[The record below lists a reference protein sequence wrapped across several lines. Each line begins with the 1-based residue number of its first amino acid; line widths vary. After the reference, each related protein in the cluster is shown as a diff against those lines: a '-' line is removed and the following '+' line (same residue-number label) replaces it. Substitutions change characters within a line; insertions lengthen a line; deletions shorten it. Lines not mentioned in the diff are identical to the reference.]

1 MGRKEEKKRNLTLDF
16 ARGFAILLMIYDH
29 IIGHGK
35 VITSFHMPLF
45 FIISGYLLKDQPFRQ
60 TLKKKAKGL
69 LLPYLEFAGLAILG
83 GFFKAIFILHANWQA
98 TGKYL
103 FHKMVDTLCARD
115 IWLLWFLLAL
125 FEALMIYVGI
135 KCLTKNRYMQ
145 IILVLLVF
153 VLGYCLSQKYGSANF
168 YYLDQGMMAVLFV
181 AVGDAA
187 KKLSREKLYRFSWM
201 RMGILA
207 MMLVIWMLGICF
219 GLLVMANRVY
229 EGFPLCI
236 FSAIAGT
243 YLVVFCSHFM
253 KRIPLLGSMI
263 VWCGQ
268 NTLEILC
275 LANIFRQFS
284 DWKALCQG
292 LGIHSIFVMS
302 LLQTGLIVGIV
313 LVWKIIIKHT
323 RKLDERQ

>member
-1 MGRKEEKKRNLTLDF
+1 MDAYGNSSND
-16 ARGFAILLMIYDH
+16 AC
-29 IIGHGK
+29 
-35 VITSFHMPLF
+35 HMDAGDLF
-45 FIISGYLLKDQPFRQ
+45 R
-60 TLKKKAKGL
+60 
-69 LLPYLEFAGLAILG
+69 
-83 GFFKAIFILHANWQA
+83 
-98 TGKYL
+98 
-103 FHKMVDTLCARD
+103 
-115 IWLLWFLLAL
+115 
-125 FEALMIYVGI
+125 
-135 KCLTKNRYMQ
+135 
-145 IILVLLVF
+145 
-153 VLGYCLSQKYGSANF
+153 
-168 YYLDQGMMAVLFV
+168 
-181 AVGDAA
+181 
-187 KKLSREKLYRFSWM
+187 
-201 RMGILA
+201 
-207 MMLVIWMLGICF
+207 
-219 GLLVMANRVY
+219 LLVMANRVY

-253 KRIPLLGSMI
+253 KRIPLLGI
-263 VWCGQ
+263 NDCLVWQ

>member
-69 LLPYLEFAGLAILG
+69 LLPYLEFAGLAILV

-201 RMGILA
+201 RM
-207 MMLVIWMLGICF
+207 
-219 GLLVMANRVY
+219 
-229 EGFPLCI
+229 
-236 FSAIAGT
+236 
-243 YLVVFCSHFM
+243 
-253 KRIPLLGSMI
+253 
-263 VWCGQ
+263 
-268 NTLEILC
+268 
-275 LANIFRQFS
+275 
-284 DWKALCQG
+284 
-292 LGIHSIFVMS
+292 
-302 LLQTGLIVGIV
+302 
-313 LVWKIIIKHT
+313 
-323 RKLDERQ
+323 

>member
-1 MGRKEEKKRNLTLDF
+1 
-16 ARGFAILLMIYDH
+16 
-29 IIGHGK
+29 
-35 VITSFHMPLF
+35 
-45 FIISGYLLKDQPFRQ
+45 
-60 TLKKKAKGL
+60 
-69 LLPYLEFAGLAILG
+69 
-83 GFFKAIFILHANWQA
+83 
-98 TGKYL
+98 
-103 FHKMVDTLCARD
+103 MV
-115 IWLLWFLLAL
+115 
-125 FEALMIYVGI
+125 YVGI

-187 KKLSREKLYRFSWM
+187 KKLSWEKLYRFSWM

-292 LGIHSIFVMS
+292 LGIHSIFDMS

-323 RKLDERQ
+323 RKLDARQ

>member
-1 MGRKEEKKRNLTLDF
+1 
-16 ARGFAILLMIYDH
+16 
-29 IIGHGK
+29 
-35 VITSFHMPLF
+35 
-45 FIISGYLLKDQPFRQ
+45 
-60 TLKKKAKGL
+60 
-69 LLPYLEFAGLAILG
+69 
-83 GFFKAIFILHANWQA
+83 
-98 TGKYL
+98 
-103 FHKMVDTLCARD
+103 
-115 IWLLWFLLAL
+115 
-125 FEALMIYVGI
+125 
-135 KCLTKNRYMQ
+135 
-145 IILVLLVF
+145 
-153 VLGYCLSQKYGSANF
+153 
-168 YYLDQGMMAVLFV
+168 
-181 AVGDAA
+181 
-187 KKLSREKLYRFSWM
+187 
-201 RMGILA
+201 MGILA

-263 VWCGQ
+263 VWRGQ

-323 RKLDERQ
+323 RKLDARQ